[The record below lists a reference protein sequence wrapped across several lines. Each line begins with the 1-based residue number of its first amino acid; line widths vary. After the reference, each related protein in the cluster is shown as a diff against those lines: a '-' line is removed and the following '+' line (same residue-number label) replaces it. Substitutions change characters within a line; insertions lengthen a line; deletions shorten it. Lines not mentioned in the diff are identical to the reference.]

1 METNLEQKTYAE
13 NIRVAAKLRG
23 LNIRQLATGAGYSY
37 EHIRQIWFGHTPKR
51 RDAKLTVSRECND
64 LLCQMLGLDPDA
76 MFALAEREKY
86 AQKHGYAPVELH
98 DPLGVKLVEIWNDM
112 DSAQR
117 EALLTVGRG
126 FIGQLAAA
134 S

>member
-1 METNLEQKTYAE
+1 METMLEYKTYAE
-13 NIRVAAKLRG
+13 NIRVAAKKKG
-23 LNIRQLATGAGYSY
+23 LNIRQLATGAQYSY
-37 EHIRQIWFGHTPKR
+37 EHIRQIWFGNTPKR

-64 LLCQMLGLDPDA
+64 LLCQMLGLPADA

-86 AQKHGYAPVELH
+86 SQKHGYAPIELH
-98 DPLGVKLVEIWNDM
+98 DPQGIKLVELWNEM
-112 DSAQR
+112 DRAQR

-126 FIGQLAAA
+126 FVGQLAAA